1 MLLHD
6 SRRNARLD
14 ATGDLI
20 LLEEQDRSQWNHDQ
34 IAEGVRLVEESL
46 QGPAGPF
53 AVQAAIAAVHCE
65 AARAEDTDW
74 RQIVRL
80 YGVLERIQPSPVVSL
95 NRAVAIAM
103 AEGAEAGLAQVGALS
118 KTGGLDN
125 YYLLHAVRADLLRRT
140 GSFQQAAESYRRA
153 LALVTNDAERRF
165 LERRLRDVEVKR

>member
-1 MLLHD
+1 
-6 SRRNARLD
+6 
-14 ATGDLI
+14 
-20 LLEEQDRSQWNHDQ
+20 
-34 IAEGVRLVEESL
+34 
-46 QGPAGPF
+46 
-53 AVQAAIAAVHCE
+53 
-65 AARAEDTDW
+65 
-74 RQIVRL
+74 
-80 YGVLERIQPSPVVSL
+80 VLERIQPSPVVSL